1 MKKRKK
7 TTDTSFIIVTTI
19 LTGIG
24 MYFLTSSF
32 LEAKIWTISFSSLW
46 QFLLAAAFMFYL
58 IALFVNSIKN

>member
-1 MKKRKK
+1 MKK
-7 TTDTSFIIVTTI
+7 TNDIGFMLVTTV

-24 MYFLTSSF
+24 MYFLTNSF
-32 LEAKIWTISFSSLW
+32 LEAEIWTVSFSSLW